1 MTGLD
6 KDIFRA
12 TRALTTL
19 LNEACNHWNYLC
31 PYLEKLG
38 RAADEALLGY
48 QKEYPEEVSGI
59 IEEDRAALF
68 RAKGDTNGNK
78 NQRNHRR

>member
-12 TRALTTL
+12 TRALTSL

-31 PYLEKLG
+31 PYLAKLSG
-38 RAADEALLGY
+38 AAEEALLGY
-48 QKEYPEEVSGI
+48 EKDFPEEVSGI

-68 RAKGDTNGNK
+68 RTKGEA
-78 NQRNHRR
+78 Q

>member
-19 LNEACNHWNYLC
+19 LNEALDHWNYLC
-31 PYLEKLG
+31 PYLEELYGASNK
-38 RAADEALLGY
+38 ALEGY
-48 QKEYPEEVSGI
+48 KNEFPKEVSGI

-78 NQRNHRR
+78 N